1 MIYDLAI
8 IGGGPAGV
16 AAGIYSAR
24 KKLNTLI
31 ISDNFHGQSVVSAE
45 IQNWIGIKSISGEAL
60 SKQLKDHLED
70 YRGENL
76 TIKENETV
84 TAVTKTDEG
93 FEVNTNRD
101 GHYSTKTVLI
111 TTGGRR
117 RKLKVTGADTY
128 EQKGITYCAS
138 CDGPLF
144 SGQDVVVVGGGNA
157 GFGTAGQLLAY
168 CQSVTLLESGEFRAE
183 KITIDKLLT
192 NPNFKAVAN
201 VEIMEITGTQFV
213 NKIIYKNRQTDEVV
227 ELPTTGIFVE
237 IGFEPNTDIIKNLV
251 NRTPTGAIM
260 VDHQHQTTSTP
271 GVWAAG
277 DSTDGLYHQ
286 NNIAVG
292 DAVKAVEDIY
302 GYLQKVKV

>member
-1 MIYDLAI
+1 MLHDLVI

-16 AAGIYSAR
+16 AAGIYAAR
-24 KKLNTLI
+24 KKLRTLV
-31 ISDNFHGQSVVSAE
+31 ISDNFYGQSFVSAE

-60 SKQLKDHLED
+60 SKQLREHLED
-70 YRGENL
+70 YLSDNL
-76 TIKENETV
+76 IIKEKETV
-84 TAVTKTDEG
+84 TGITKAEAGFTVSTD
-93 FEVNTNRD
+93 RD
-101 GHYSTKTVLI
+101 GQYDSKTILI

-117 RKLKVTGADTY
+117 RKLKVPGADTY

-168 CQSVTLLESGEFRAE
+168 CKSVTLLESGEFRAE
-183 KITIDKLLT
+183 KITIDKLLAT
-192 NPNFKAVAN
+192 PNFQAIAN
-201 VEIMEITGTQFV
+201 VDILEITGEQFV
-213 NKIIYKNRQTDEVV
+213 NKIIYKKRDTGEVV

-237 IGFEPNTDIIKNLV
+237 IGFEPNTDIVKDLV
-251 NRTPTGAIM
+251 DRTPTGAII
-260 VDHQHQTTSTP
+260 VDHQRQTTSLP
-271 GVWAAG
+271 GIWSAG

-302 GYLQKVKV
+302 NYLSSK

>member
-1 MIYDLAI
+1 MYDLVI

-16 AAGIYSAR
+16 SAGIYAAR

-70 YRGENL
+70 YRGDNL

-84 TAVTKTDEG
+84 TAVTKTETG
-93 FEVNTNRD
+93 FEIKTNRD
-101 GHYSTKTVLI
+101 GLYQTKTVLI
-111 TTGGRR
+111 ASGGRR

-168 CQSVTLLESGEFRAE
+168 CKTVTLLESGDFRAE

-201 VEIMEITGTQFV
+201 VDILEITGGQFV
-213 NKIIYKNRQTDEVV
+213 NKIIYKNRATDEVV

-237 IGFEPNTDIIKNLV
+237 IGFEPNTDIVKDLV
-251 NRTPTGAIM
+251 DRTPTGAIV
-260 VDHQHQTTSTP
+260 VDHQRQTTSLP
-271 GVWAAG
+271 GIWSAG

-302 GYLQKVKV
+302 NYLQKA